1 MSRKPQEAT
10 LAIVDTLQ
18 GHIEA
23 IVYVQPENG
32 FTVARLKELKKK
44 ELTVIVGTLPSIQ
57 PGETVSC
64 QGTWKTHPSYGRQF
78 EVSDCQ
84 VEIPSDLM
92 GIQKYL
98 ESGLVKGI
106 GPVFAQ
112 KIIDRFGTDTLKVI
126 DETPHRLLEIA
137 GLGEKKRL
145 KIVECWQQQR
155 SIREVMIFLRSHGVS
170 PAYAQKIFKAYG
182 SESIEKV
189 KANPYQLAKDIFGI
203 GFKTADTLAQKLGL
217 PLHSPERLSAGIQF
231 VLWELTSDGH
241 TCYPTSLLLPQAKE
255 MLEVDQELIAEEKKR
270 LVEKGDLIEKEVNS
284 EPTVWL
290 KPFYSYE
297 QAIARDMKRL
307 LESPQALRAIDLPK
321 AADWVQNTL
330 HIRFAIQQEAA
341 VKKALHDKVH
351 IITGGPG
358 TGKSTITNA
367 ILAVTSKLTDK
378 ILLAAPT
385 GRAAKRM
392 SEITKRKAFTLH
404 ALLEW
409 DPMSGGFK
417 RSRDNPLSCDLL
429 IVDEASMI
437 DTPLLFS
444 LLRAVPSGA
453 RVIFVGDIDQLPS
466 VGPGT
471 VLRDLIQSSLIGTT
485 RLTEIFRQAK
495 GSRIVTNAHR
505 INSGE
510 FPEIYS
516 SEKSDFHYVE
526 AETPEAIRQA
536 ILQLVSQEIPTRHGF
551 DPVDDI
557 QVLSPMKRGV
567 IGIEM
572 LNNELQK
579 LLNPSNRPFFRA
591 GRCFHVKDKVMQIRN
606 NYNKKVYN
614 GDIGRIATIDLEEQQ
629 LEVDFEDKRVPYDF
643 GELDELVLS
652 YAASVHK
659 YQGSECPCV
668 VIPIHTTHFKLLY
681 RNLLYTAVTR
691 GKKQVFLVGTKKAIA
706 IAISN
711 NQGLKRFTGLEKA
724 LREAPAA
731 HRPNATQL
739 KFVN

>member
-1 MSRKPQEAT
+1 LE
-10 LAIVDTLQ
+10 TLQ

-32 FTVARLKELKKK
+32 FTVARLKEPRKK

-64 QGTWKTHPSYGRQF
+64 QGVWKTHPSYGRQF
-78 EVSDCQ
+78 EVTDCQ

-106 GPVFAQ
+106 GPVYAK
-112 KIIDRFGTDTLKVI
+112 KIIDRFGIDTLKVI
-126 DETPHRLLEIA
+126 DEMPHRLLEIS
-137 GLGEKKRL
+137 GLGERKKE

-170 PAYAQKIFKAYG
+170 PAFAQKIFKAYG
-182 SESIEKV
+182 DESIERV
-189 KANPYQLAKDIFGI
+189 RANPYQLAKDIFGI

-217 PLHSPERLSAGIQF
+217 PQHSPERLAAGIQF
-231 VLWELTSDGH
+231 VLWELTSEGH
-241 TCYPTSLLLPQAKE
+241 TCYPARLLIPAAKE
-255 MLEVDQELIAEEKKR
+255 MLEVEPELIER
-270 LVEKGDLIEKEVNS
+270 QMRQLVEKEELVEQEV
-284 EPTVWL
+284 EGEAIIWL
-290 KPFYSYE
+290 KPFYGYE
-297 QAIARDMKRL
+297 QSIARDMKRL
-307 LESPQALRAIDLPK
+307 LESTQALRAIDLNK
-321 AADWVQNTL
+321 AADWVQHLL
-330 HIRFAIQQEAA
+330 HIRFAAQQEAA
-341 VKKALHDKVH
+341 VKKALEDKVH

-367 ILAVTSKLTDK
+367 ILAVTAKLTDK

-392 SEITKRKAFTLH
+392 SEITHRKAFTLH

-409 DPMSGGFK
+409 DPLSGGFK

-444 LLRAVPSGA
+444 LLRAVPSSA
-453 RVIFVGDIDQLPS
+453 RLIFVGDIDQLPS

-471 VLRDLIQSSLIGTT
+471 VLRDLIQSSLIGVT

-505 INSGE
+505 INEGE

-516 SEKSDFHYVE
+516 SEKSDFHYIE
-526 AETPEAIRQA
+526 AETPEAIQQV
-536 ILQLVSQEIPTRHGF
+536 IFQLVSRDIPTKHGF
-551 DPVDDI
+551 HPINDI
-557 QVLSPMKRGV
+557 QVLAPMKRGT
-567 IGIEM
+567 IGIEV
-572 LNNELQK
+572 LNEALQN
-579 LLNPSNRPFFRA
+579 LLNPNDRPFFRA
-591 GRCFHVKDKVMQIRN
+591 GRRFHVQDKVMQIRN

-614 GDIGRIATIDLEEQQ
+614 GDIGRIALVDLEEQK
-629 LEVDFEDKRVPYDF
+629 LEIDFDDKRVPYEF
-643 GELDELVLS
+643 SELDELVLA

-668 VIPIHTTHFKLLY
+668 VIPIHTTHFKLLH

-711 NQGLKRFTGLEKA
+711 QEGLKRFTGLERA
-724 LREAPAA
+724 LRAAPSSPK
-731 HRPNATQL
+731 PNATQL
-739 KFVN
+739 KFV